1 VGPPPTPNA
10 AAPLQSFSPGGDAVV
25 DSRPNDWRAL
35 MAKKK
40 MEHAWTVA
48 SVTVSNAFAFW
59 MAVIML
65 AMLLLRANVYAH
77 TSKARAC

>member
-1 VGPPPTPNA
+1 
-10 AAPLQSFSPGGDAVV
+10 
-25 DSRPNDWRAL
+25 
-35 MAKKK
+35 MAKKQ

-65 AMLLLRANVYAH
+65 AMLLFRANAYAH
-77 TSKARAC
+77 TSKARDHSS

>member
-1 VGPPPTPNA
+1 MA
-10 AAPLQSFSPGGDAVV
+10 

-48 SVTVSNAFAFW
+48 SVTVPNAFAFW

-65 AMLLLRANVYAH
+65 AMLLLRANVHAH
-77 TSKARAC
+77 TSKARDC

>member
-1 VGPPPTPNA
+1 MA
-10 AAPLQSFSPGGDAVV
+10 

-35 MAKKK
+35 MAKK

-77 TSKARAC
+77 TSKARDC

>member
-1 VGPPPTPNA
+1 MA
-10 AAPLQSFSPGGDAVV
+10 

-35 MAKKK
+35 MAKK

-48 SVTVSNAFAFW
+48 SVTMSNAFAFW

-77 TSKARAC
+77 TSKARDC

>member
-1 VGPPPTPNA
+1 
-10 AAPLQSFSPGGDAVV
+10 
-25 DSRPNDWRAL
+25 

-48 SVTVSNAFAFW
+48 SVTVPNAFAFW

-77 TSKARAC
+77 TSKARDC

>member
-1 VGPPPTPNA
+1 MA
-10 AAPLQSFSPGGDAVV
+10 

-35 MAKKK
+35 MAKK

-48 SVTVSNAFAFW
+48 SVAVSNAFAFW

>member
-1 VGPPPTPNA
+1 
-10 AAPLQSFSPGGDAVV
+10 
-25 DSRPNDWRAL
+25 

-40 MEHAWTVA
+40 MEHAWRVA
-48 SVTVSNAFAFW
+48 SVAVSNAFAFW

-77 TSKARAC
+77 TSKARDC